1 MLSYSLFNHVGDGG
15 IAYYDI
21 FSWYRKS
28 IADKLWTRYKQT
40 LRSKFASIEFSRET
54 MDYDGSKSTK
64 LSKRMKLCEMYA
76 SRLMTTG
83 IEISNIYDFYL
94 DAVKTADELCVHMN
108 ANGGANDGIPYYA
121 SNTIHPKKGCNQD
134 NSAVSSQVVTT
145 TETPTSS
152 EDISTEVA
160 SVEVSDASGYLKDL
174 EGESLTSTY
183 DVVDKEYYK
192 DFVNY
197 ELKRASV
204 DDGMEMYWL
213 EITYENKN
221 YRCQIPYYAA
231 ATMDISGIC
240 VVEIEKLKLASGGSV
255 ISYMQVIYDYDKML
269 QE

>member
-1 MLSYSLFNHVGDGG
+1 MPIGFTDPE
-15 IAYYDI
+15 
-21 FSWYRKS
+21 KK
-28 IADKLWTRYKQT
+28 ADKNMQT
-40 LRSKFASIEFSRET
+40 DTSET
-54 MDYDGSKSTK
+54 AKKSEEEVSDLTK
-64 LSKRMKLCEMYA
+64 I
-76 SRLMTTG
+76 TTG
-83 IEISNIYDFYL
+83 DNKKLYMAI
-94 DAVKTADELCVHMN
+94 A
-108 ANGGANDGIPYYA
+108 GGVLI
-121 SNTIHPKKGCNQD
+121 TIVIVVLLATSGNKKESKQD
-134 NSAVSSQVVTT
+134 NPAVSSQVVTT

-255 ISYMQVIYDYDKML
+255 ISYMQVIYDYDKIL

>member
-1 MLSYSLFNHVGDGG
+1 MPIGFTDPE
-15 IAYYDI
+15 
-21 FSWYRKS
+21 KK
-28 IADKLWTRYKQT
+28 ADKNMQT
-40 LRSKFASIEFSRET
+40 DTSET
-54 MDYDGSKSTK
+54 AKKSEKEVSDLTK
-64 LSKRMKLCEMYA
+64 I
-76 SRLMTTG
+76 TTG
-83 IEISNIYDFYL
+83 DNKKIYM
-94 DAVKTADELCVHMN
+94 AIA
-108 ANGGANDGIPYYA
+108 GGVLI
-121 SNTIHPKKGCNQD
+121 TIVIVVLLATSGNKKESKQD
-134 NSAVSSQVVTT
+134 YPAVSSQVGTT